1 MVVNSPLSSETRAGL
16 RRPRR
21 RAGATGL
28 VDVAIVGGGGHVG
41 LPLALSFARAGLR
54 VGIQDISAETLERIG
69 RGQVPF
75 LEAGAE
81 PLLREMLALGRL
93 ECSTDSALLARTDV
107 VVVVIGT
114 PIDEFFNPAMTIFE
128 RALNQIAPH
137 IRDGSLVVLRSTVYP
152 GTTEYV
158 AQALRDRGLRVDVAF
173 CPERIAEG
181 HALEELRTLPQLVG
195 ADEPKAGDRA
205 EALFRLIT
213 PTIIRTTGRE
223 AELAK
228 LLTNTWRYMKF
239 AIANQFFM
247 IAETAGIDYEAVL
260 DAVRQEYPRAAD
272 LPGPGFAAGPCLLK
286 DTMQLSAFTADH
298 FPMGQ
303 SAMQINEGLPAFLV
317 SRIKVR
323 YGDLRGRTVGILGMA
338 FKAESD
344 DTRASLSYK
353 LRKLLAWEGAR
364 VLCTDPYVR
373 DPKLVP
379 LQQVLAEAELF
390 VVGAPHHQYRGL
402 DFGCHPV
409 VDVWGSVAGRI
420 GMGS

>member
-1 MVVNSPLSSETRAGL
+1 MAVKSPPLSRAAV
-16 RRPRR
+16 RPGVVGSG
-21 RAGATGL
+21 GATPGFLDL
-28 VDVAIVGGGGHVG
+28 VVVGGGGHVG
-41 LPLALSFARAGLR
+41 LPLALSFARAGMH
-54 VGIQDISAETLERIG
+54 VGIQDISSATVERIA
-69 RGQVPF
+69 RGEVPF

-81 PLLREMLALGRL
+81 PLLREMLDTDRLELSTDPAMLGR
-93 ECSTDSALLARTDV
+93 ADV
-107 VVVVIGT
+107 VVIIIGT

-128 RALNQIAPH
+128 RALAEIAPK
-137 IRDGSLVVLRSTVYP
+137 IREGSLVILRSTVYP

-158 AQALRDRGLRVDVAF
+158 AKALGDRGLHVDIAF

-181 HALEELRTLPQLVG
+181 HALEELASLPQIVG
-195 ADEPKAGDRA
+195 ADDPVAGDRA
-205 EALFRLIT
+205 EALFRRLGAT
-213 PTIIRTTGRE
+213 VVRTGARE

-247 IAETAGIDYEAVL
+247 IAETAGVDYQAVL
-260 DAVRQEYPRAAD
+260 DAVRRDYPRAAD

-286 DTMQLSAFTADH
+286 DTMQLAAFTADH

-317 SRIKVR
+317 SQIKGR
-323 YGDLRGRTVGILGMA
+323 HGDLRGRTVGILGMA

-373 DPKLVP
+373 DPRLMP
-379 LQQVLAEAELF
+379 LEQVLAEADLF
-390 VVGAPHHQYRGL
+390 VVGAPHRRYREL
-402 DFGCHPV
+402 DLGGRPV

-420 GMGS
+420 GI